1 MTRCLLA
8 FAVLTAFLGCG
19 GDKPPAKD
27 PATVQ
32 VGSNPPVADTTPPSS
47 PGADDPWGKEPPKD
61 PNEPPD
67 LTETKALADK
77 ACPIVKV
84 PYYWKFTKA
93 NKTSYLLGSR
103 HLGVPLAKM
112 PVKVKEQIL
121 KSSQVIF
128 ETPPGD
134 DSEDA
139 PGDGSSLADK
149 LGPKLWEKYKK
160 LVGSKVAENVEH
172 GKPSVAILMLMM
184 MYEDK
189 TSALDLEIEQLA
201 SDSKLKTG
209 GLESSAFQSKLL
221 EELLD
226 VRMLKATIEGTT
238 DRKTME
244 KDSFDD
250 LQEYCAGTDDS
261 PGMDAHAIKQMKD
274 AGYTDAEIKRLDERM
289 LDERNLKWI
298 PQLDKLFTAG
308 NVFVVV
314 GADHLSG
321 PKGVVKLMQAKG
333 FKAERISP

>member
-1 MTRCLLA
+1 MTKLLA
-8 FAVLTAFLGCG
+8 FAALTAFLGCG

-27 PATVQ
+27 PTAIQ
-32 VGSNPPVADTTPPSS
+32 VGTKVEPAVTPPT
-47 PGADDPWGKEPPKD
+47 PVADDPWGKEPPKD
-61 PNEPPD
+61 PTEPPD
-67 LTETKALADK
+67 VTETKALADK
-77 ACPIVKV
+77 ACPIVKA

-112 PVKVKEQIL
+112 PPKVKEQIL

-134 DSEDA
+134 DSDDP

-149 LGPKLWEKYKK
+149 LGPKLWEKYER
-160 LVGSKVAENVEH
+160 LVGKKVAANVEH

-189 TSALDLEIEQLA
+189 TSALDMEIEQLA
-201 SDSKLKTG
+201 SESGLKTG
-209 GLESSAFQSKLL
+209 GLESSAFQTKLL

-226 VRMLKATIEGTT
+226 VRMLKATIEGTP

-250 LQEYCAGTDDS
+250 LAEYCAGTDES

-333 FKAERISP
+333 FKAERVAP